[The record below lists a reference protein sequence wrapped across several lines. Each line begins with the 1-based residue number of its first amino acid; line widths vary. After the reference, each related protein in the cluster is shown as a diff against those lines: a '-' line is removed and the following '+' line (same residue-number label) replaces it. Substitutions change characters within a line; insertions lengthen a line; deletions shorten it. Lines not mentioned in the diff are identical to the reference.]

1 MRPSSRLVSAL
12 LPTVLLTAFTAAC
25 GDVFTAAPDDASP
38 DQQGC
43 CDPGDSAPGNDT
55 GNPQPDSG
63 QPNVD
68 SGSPDSGTD
77 TDSSTTTDSG
87 SPDSG
92 CGSCDSGLLDTGTDS
107 GSPDT
112 GTDSGVDSGVDSG
125 TDSGVEA
132 GSEGGVD
139 AGLDAPVDA
148 PSDAPVDAPS
158 DSGSDADGGCVSL
171 TTTCAGD
178 QPLICQS
185 GAWVTNGGVCD
196 YACNAGACLCNDP
209 YGDGGTG
216 RFKPQLGGSLLD
228 TSTGLTWYTTV
239 ATSKQSYSS
248 AVSDCMA
255 YSARL
260 PHLSELQAI
269 LAEQPSNLFCS
280 SFDGDS
286 QFQSLFSMLADY
298 YWTDSPPSGHPLD
311 KAAVN
316 FKTGDVC
323 DAYLAPC
330 ASSPYFSNLYTICVS
345 P

>member
-1 MRPSSRLVSAL
+1 MRPSTRLVSAL
-12 LPTVLLTAFTAAC
+12 LPSVLGAALAGCVGDAFTSIGPPDG
-25 GDVFTAAPDDASP
+25 GDDGSP
-38 DQQGC
+38 DQAC
-43 CDPGDSAPGNDT
+43 CPVDSSPGTDT
-55 GNPQPDSG
+55 GTPQPDSG
-63 QPNVD
+63 DPD
-68 SGSPDSGTD
+68 SGSPDTGTG
-77 TDSSTTTDSG
+77 TDSG
-87 SPDSG
+87 MADGGTPDSG
-92 CGSCDSGLLDTGTDS
+92 ADSGCVSCDSGVDTGTDS
-107 GSPDT
+107 GSPDA
-112 GTDSGVDSGVDSG
+112 GTDSGL
-125 TDSGVEA
+125 EA

-148 PSDAPVDAPS
+148 PSDAPMDAPS
-158 DSGSDADGGCVSL
+158 DSPSDSGGDADGGCVNL
-171 TTTCAGD
+171 TTTCAGL

-185 GAWVTNGGVCD
+185 GSWVTNGGACD

-248 AVSDCMA
+248 AESDCMA

-280 SFDGDS
+280 SFDADS

-330 ASSPYFSNLYTICVS
+330 ASAPYFSNLYTICVS